1 MYFLQFISSIS
12 KLIYIALTQL
22 KKTESWGKQ
31 YLQQLE
37 KTYEGEFEPALIAK
51 VAKYQSIQLHFVANT
66 FSSLFNRKNN
76 KAEIQR
82 NIQYF
87 LMTVLY
93 DELTDDQQM
102 DEKRV
107 FEAAKKLTR
116 ADWQFYDQARPKKVG
131 GKLQITEI
139 GLDKD
144 RKTKKIKDSCIF
156 LNRVGYEAPG
166 YTGSFGCALHHLA
179 LKEQVHFVDTKP
191 DICWQLPI
199 RRSWETREYGDEEI
213 TVVVIGEYTRTAWG
227 EGGADFDWY
236 CTSNSEAH
244 VGRVPVYQSSEVEL
258 TKMMGPKGYAELVK
272 LCDSRM
278 AAISATRKAQKK
290 RELPLFVIHP
300 ATKAVQEGR

>member
-1 MYFLQFISSIS
+1 MASKSRDKS
-12 KLIYIALTQL
+12 KLSKNEVAANFVRD
-22 KKTESWGKQ
+22 WV
-31 YLQQLE
+31 
-37 KTYEGEFEPALIAK
+37 EFENPA
-51 VAKYQSIQLHFVANT
+51 NPE
-66 FSSLFNRKNN
+66 
-76 KAEIQR
+76 EI
-82 NIQYF
+82 F
-87 LMTVLY
+87 KC
-93 DELTDDQQM
+93 DLTWLTSYWQCIYGNGCCGIDADKPDAGCCSDGAYYTGKE

-199 RRSWETREYGDEEI
+199 RRSWETREYGDEQI

-278 AAISATRKAQKK
+278 AAISPTRKAQKK

-300 ATKAVQEGR
+300 ATKAAQEGR

>member
-1 MYFLQFISSIS
+1 MVSKSRDKS
-12 KLIYIALTQL
+12 KLSKNEVAPNFVRD
-22 KKTESWGKQ
+22 WV
-31 YLQQLE
+31 
-37 KTYEGEFEPALIAK
+37 EFENPA
-51 VAKYQSIQLHFVANT
+51 NPE
-66 FSSLFNRKNN
+66 
-76 KAEIQR
+76 EI
-82 NIQYF
+82 F
-87 LMTVLY
+87 KC
-93 DELTDDQQM
+93 DLTWLTSYWQCIYGNGCCGIDSDKPDAGCCSDGAYYTGKE

-116 ADWQFYDQARPKKVG
+116 ADWQFYDQARPKKAG

-144 RKTKKIKDSCIF
+144 RKTKKVKDSCIF

-199 RRSWETREYGDEEI
+199 RRSWETREDGDKEI

-300 ATKAVQEGR
+300 ATKAAQEGR

>member
-1 MYFLQFISSIS
+1 MASKSRDKS
-12 KLIYIALTQL
+12 KLSKHEVAANFVRD
-22 KKTESWGKQ
+22 WV
-31 YLQQLE
+31 
-37 KTYEGEFEPALIAK
+37 EFENPA
-51 VAKYQSIQLHFVANT
+51 NPE
-66 FSSLFNRKNN
+66 
-76 KAEIQR
+76 EI
-82 NIQYF
+82 F
-87 LMTVLY
+87 KC
-93 DELTDDQQM
+93 DLTWLTSYWQCIYGNGCCGIDADKPDAGCCSDGAYYTGKE

-107 FEAAKKLTR
+107 FEAANKLTR

>member
-1 MYFLQFISSIS
+1 MASKSRDKS
-12 KLIYIALTQL
+12 KLSKNEVAANFVRD
-22 KKTESWGKQ
+22 WV
-31 YLQQLE
+31 
-37 KTYEGEFEPALIAK
+37 EFENPA
-51 VAKYQSIQLHFVANT
+51 NPE
-66 FSSLFNRKNN
+66 
-76 KAEIQR
+76 EI
-82 NIQYF
+82 F
-87 LMTVLY
+87 KC
-93 DELTDDQQM
+93 DLTWLTSYWQCIYGDGCCGIDADKPDAGCCSDGAYYTGKE

-244 VGRVPVYQSSEVEL
+244 VGRVPVYKSSEVEL
-258 TKMMGPKGYAELVK
+258 TKMMGRKGYAELVK

>member
-1 MYFLQFISSIS
+1 MASKSRDKS
-12 KLIYIALTQL
+12 KLSKNEVAANFVRD
-22 KKTESWGKQ
+22 WV
-31 YLQQLE
+31 
-37 KTYEGEFEPALIAK
+37 EFENPA
-51 VAKYQSIQLHFVANT
+51 NPE
-66 FSSLFNRKNN
+66 
-76 KAEIQR
+76 EI
-82 NIQYF
+82 F
-87 LMTVLY
+87 KC
-93 DELTDDQQM
+93 DLTWLTSYWQCIYGNGCCGIDADKPDAGCCSDGAYYTGKE

-244 VGRVPVYQSSEVEL
+244 VGRVPVYKSSEVEL
-258 TKMMGPKGYAELVK
+258 TKMMGRKGYAELVK

-290 RELPLFVIHP
+290 HELPLFVIHP
-300 ATKAVQEGR
+300 ATKAAQEGR

>member
-1 MYFLQFISSIS
+1 MVSKSRDKS
-12 KLIYIALTQL
+12 KLSKNEVAPNFVRD
-22 KKTESWGKQ
+22 WV
-31 YLQQLE
+31 
-37 KTYEGEFEPALIAK
+37 EFENPA
-51 VAKYQSIQLHFVANT
+51 NPE
-66 FSSLFNRKNN
+66 
-76 KAEIQR
+76 EIFKCDLTWLTSYWQCIYG
-82 NIQYF
+82 NGCCGIDSDKPDAGCCSDGAYY
-87 LMTVLY
+87 TGKE
-93 DELTDDQQM
+93 DEM
-102 DEKRV
+102 RV

-116 ADWQFYDQARPKKVG
+116 ADWQFYDQARPKKAG

-144 RKTKKIKDSCIF
+144 RKTKKVNDSCIF
-156 LNRVGYEAPG
+156 LNRVGHEAPG

-199 RRSWETREYGDEEI
+199 RRSWETREYGDEQI

-244 VGRVPVYQSSEVEL
+244 VGKVPVYQSSEVEL
-258 TKMMGPKGYAELVK
+258 TKMMGPKGYAELVE

>member
-1 MYFLQFISSIS
+1 MASKSRDKS
-12 KLIYIALTQL
+12 KLSKNEVAANFVRD
-22 KKTESWGKQ
+22 WV
-31 YLQQLE
+31 
-37 KTYEGEFEPALIAK
+37 EFENPA
-51 VAKYQSIQLHFVANT
+51 NPE
-66 FSSLFNRKNN
+66 
-76 KAEIQR
+76 EI
-82 NIQYF
+82 F
-87 LMTVLY
+87 KC
-93 DELTDDQQM
+93 DLTWLTSYWQCIYGNGCCGIDADKPDAGCCSDGAYYTGKE

-144 RKTKKIKDSCIF
+144 RKTKKTKDSCIF

>member
-1 MYFLQFISSIS
+1 MVSKSRDKS
-12 KLIYIALTQL
+12 KLSKNEVAPNFVRD
-22 KKTESWGKQ
+22 WV
-31 YLQQLE
+31 
-37 KTYEGEFEPALIAK
+37 EFENPA
-51 VAKYQSIQLHFVANT
+51 NPE
-66 FSSLFNRKNN
+66 
-76 KAEIQR
+76 EI
-82 NIQYF
+82 F
-87 LMTVLY
+87 KC
-93 DELTDDQQM
+93 DLTWLTSYWQCIYGNGCCGIDADKPDAGCCSDGAYYTGKE

-300 ATKAVQEGR
+300 ATKAAQEGR